1 MIDEID
7 QIIVTMIDH
16 DLIVSITMVEGLLS
30 FKIFNF
36 LGLCVVAVSVAID
49 RLREVL
55 LSLAGFFMHLRT

>member
-30 FKIFNF
+30 FKI
-36 LGLCVVAVSVAID
+36 
-49 RLREVL
+49 
-55 LSLAGFFMHLRT
+55 